1 VKSER
6 EQYMLA
12 DRNKTIN
19 LRYFV
24 VICEHPPNL
33 CPHSNVIARKRFLER
48 GNGLN
53 ERAKTVGIEIIFA
66 GIPVP
71 EHKIFM
77 VLRAPNF
84 ETVRRLMVES
94 GIVQMNTVKI
104 YTTESF
110 EEFAEEV
117 KKSTPIF

>member
-1 VKSER
+1 MS
-6 EQYMLA
+6 A
-12 DRNKTIN
+12 DQNRTVN

-24 VICEHPPNL
+24 VICDHPPNL
-33 CPHSNVIARKRFLER
+33 CPHSNVIARKRFFER
-48 GNGLN
+48 GTTGLN
-53 ERAKTVGIEIIFA
+53 EMAKTMDIQIVFA

-71 EHKIFM
+71 EHQIFM
-77 VLRAPNF
+77 VLKAPNF

-94 GIVQMNTVKI
+94 GIVQLNTVKI

-110 EEFAEEV
+110 EEFAEEI